1 MPWSCGNNRLRK
13 SFSRS
18 CGKTIIN
25 NIIICRKIP
34 SSDKFCIGFSNSDI
48 FRIPT
53 GKSPDSIL
61 NRISN
66 TIKNFLNRLNI
77 VSHHFVCNISQSFKC
92 WKRFISRSRNEF
104 MRNFMF
110 IWSKSPFSNESF
122 SFRIY
127 QNRRIIIPRKCP
139 NSVLSLINKSI

>member
-1 MPWSCGNNRLRK
+1 MIFNFAWLYNRSRK
-13 SFSRS
+13 VFSR
-18 CGKTIIN
+18 IIYK
-25 NIIICRKIP
+25 IVLRAIFIGFKIP
-34 SSDKFCIGFSNSDI
+34 SSDKFRIGFSNSDI

-66 TIKNFLNRLNI
+66 AIKNFLNWLNI
-77 VSHHFVCNISQSFKC
+77 VSHHFVCDINQSFKC

-104 MRNFMF
+104 MRNFVF

-122 SFRIY
+122 SFRIH
-127 QNRRIIIPRKCP
+127 
-139 NSVLSLINKSI
+139 